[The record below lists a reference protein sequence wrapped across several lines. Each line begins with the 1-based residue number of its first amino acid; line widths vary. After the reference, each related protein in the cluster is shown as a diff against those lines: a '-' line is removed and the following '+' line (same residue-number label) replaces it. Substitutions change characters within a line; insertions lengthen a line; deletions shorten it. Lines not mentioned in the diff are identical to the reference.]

1 MAKQKPDF
9 NLKDIE
15 AIVKKYDSIS
25 KMNAATS
32 DEFVKISRELKKA
45 VAILESGF
53 IKSREDAES
62 FIENVQKGLK
72 VTDEYT
78 TKLAKNSDI
87 TNRELDAVIKQFRI
101 IEKLDAKKLKVTTD
115 VNNLVKEQNEELFDQ
130 LSLSGRLLSKQ
141 EEILNIVSRVK
152 KQAEML
158 SSEFENTDEIL
169 KKFIENE
176 IDLSSMLNDPISK
189 LNAFDDLTEKV
200 TDDLKSMVSYIKN
213 ESIYLDLR
221 FDPMDAEL
229 AKQID
234 NVRTNIAR
242 EKKLRFDALHE
253 YFAENTLLSDRMAAK
268 MAADMSG
275 GKIKFDI
282 DTGAITNKKGTFMPE
297 DIEYAKQKKVLD
309 GIVKKQNLS
318 KQVTDIQNEFIDLLR
333 LEGNLTKQQQDR
345 LKQIQNSMTVAD
357 RVLINQVHARID
369 IMRKAEAELVLAN
382 KVTIALRA
390 NTKIL
395 HGMGVIVNRI
405 GDGFDYINDI
415 LPLGI
420 GNFLGLQQAS
430 YELTRSHERGVESFV
445 EKYKETQNTA
455 QAFAAYSAEI
465 RSSLAGLMNPVT
477 AIVAGLAVMYKFSS
491 DITEKY
497 KEMTNALH
505 TSIVQNKEILKVQY
519 DTLTSVKNQFA
530 TMNEIQEVQAAIVG
544 SSGKVFELTKKDAKE
559 LTIQM
564 TNISKAFGVTNEE
577 AVKVHKT
584 FKMVGADDKMALML
598 QKNMHYMSEMAGLSP
613 QIVAQDLLESADVVA
628 TYFAGMPEE
637 AAKAAVEVR
646 RMGMSLK
653 QAGSIA
659 QKMLNLEGFMTDM
672 YELYAMTGTNLD
684 FSQAFEKGLQGDIK
698 GMTKS
703 IVDEIGSLQEFN
715 DMDYLTRQ
723 KIATT
728 LGMSSDELANMVKM
742 NEDMAKYSEDQQTW
756 LQDNYKTMGDLT
768 KLSDEQ
774 IKQRI
779 NDGMA
784 TDRLGVAWEKIK
796 GTLTMALLPLVESFA
811 AGIDAI
817 APLID
822 AIVVSFK
829 AVGSLVKIIA
839 PIIKGLFLPFQFIG
853 GKISELI
860 GWLEDMFTVSDNTKK
875 LLDDVSAKW
884 DMIGQ
889 GIGVALAGFIAF
901 YKPAR
906 EGFKSLFSS
915 IFESIPIIGK
925 MFKGSSTDVKSSATD
940 TGAAVS
946 SMTDG
951 IKSSMSEMIDSVKT
965 MMQSMTE
972 SVKKSFS
979 EMKGESASLG
989 NAAKQVTSKVT
1000 ADVADATVSAGDKTI
1015 ETNKKIE
1022 KSVDEVKKKISKDSG
1037 NSLISKASETKTGKV
1052 IREIGIKA
1060 LATWG
1065 IRSTMEMLN
1074 FTKLAEEH
1082 LGFLGENTKMVVM
1095 AASGGLGTLVGNY
1108 LNESMEKVL
1117 TKTMEKT
1124 IDSAIDKPLGKT
1136 FKGAVDKGKGAFGTI
1151 GDLVKKAFNIPQVS
1165 TTGTFD
1171 QMATSAKKAVEPL
1184 STVKEITEDIKTK
1197 KNTELETITTAQEV
1211 VNNRKVV
1218 EEPLSKKVKPS
1229 LPDTESVDKPV
1240 RSIGDKLKS
1249 GFDFVKNILSSAWDG
1264 IKTVVTDVIKLITDS
1279 LNTISKSM
1287 STVLK
1292 NISDGIAGVMK
1303 NLSSGIGESI
1313 NNILSGIGK
1322 GLSSFKVQ
1330 ALIGAAA
1337 LGIVAGA
1344 LWVVSEAV
1352 QNFISVSWEDMAKA
1366 GVALVGLGAAAVAA
1380 AALSPILLT
1389 GSIAIAA
1396 MGASLIPFAYA
1407 ASLASENIDKIV
1419 PLIEAFGSVIT
1430 SAFTGLSMVIRT
1442 ASDGITNI
1450 FSTFAGID
1458 IPHLLAIGPA
1468 LASISVGLAALGAGS
1483 AIGAIGSAISS
1494 VFGGDPIK
1502 DLERFAALADPL
1514 TIVNNVLKELGSTLS
1529 IFSQSLESL
1538 NTESLSKFASLGMV
1552 SAMSNVQPVRNPVQ
1566 PPTATAQ
1573 VPSKESVGQNKQI
1586 RPSGVYDV
1594 TETGTKLTAGNTY
1607 NNQDYQNQ
1615 NYYGDDTDMMSDN
1628 TETNMLLKQM
1638 IQLMDRL
1645 VKKDTNV
1652 ILDGQ
1657 RLNTITKKYNNN

>member
-1 MAKQKPDF
+1 
-9 NLKDIE
+9 
-15 AIVKKYDSIS
+15 
-25 KMNAATS
+25 
-32 DEFVKISRELKKA
+32 
-45 VAILESGF
+45 
-53 IKSREDAES
+53 
-62 FIENVQKGLK
+62 
-72 VTDEYT
+72 
-78 TKLAKNSDI
+78 
-87 TNRELDAVIKQFRI
+87 
-101 IEKLDAKKLKVTTD
+101 
-115 VNNLVKEQNEELFDQ
+115 
-130 LSLSGRLLSKQ
+130 
-141 EEILNIVSRVK
+141 
-152 KQAEML
+152 
-158 SSEFENTDEIL
+158 
-169 KKFIENE
+169 
-176 IDLSSMLNDPISK
+176 
-189 LNAFDDLTEKV
+189 
-200 TDDLKSMVSYIKN
+200 
-213 ESIYLDLR
+213 
-221 FDPMDAEL
+221 
-229 AKQID
+229 
-234 NVRTNIAR
+234 
-242 EKKLRFDALHE
+242 
-253 YFAENTLLSDRMAAK
+253 
-268 MAADMSG
+268 
-275 GKIKFDI
+275 
-282 DTGAITNKKGTFMPE
+282 
-297 DIEYAKQKKVLD
+297 
-309 GIVKKQNLS
+309 
-318 KQVTDIQNEFIDLLR
+318 
-333 LEGNLTKQQQDR
+333 
-345 LKQIQNSMTVAD
+345 
-357 RVLINQVHARID
+357 
-369 IMRKAEAELVLAN
+369 
-382 KVTIALRA
+382 
-390 NTKIL
+390 
-395 HGMGVIVNRI
+395 
-405 GDGFDYINDI
+405 
-415 LPLGI
+415 
-420 GNFLGLQQAS
+420 
-430 YELTRSHERGVESFV
+430 
-445 EKYKETQNTA
+445 
-455 QAFAAYSAEI
+455 
-465 RSSLAGLMNPVT
+465 
-477 AIVAGLAVMYKFSS
+477 
-491 DITEKY
+491 
-497 KEMTNALH
+497 
-505 TSIVQNKEILKVQY
+505 
-519 DTLTSVKNQFA
+519 
-530 TMNEIQEVQAAIVG
+530 
-544 SSGKVFELTKKDAKE
+544 
-559 LTIQM
+559 
-564 TNISKAFGVTNEE
+564 
-577 AVKVHKT
+577 
-584 FKMVGADDKMALML
+584 
-598 QKNMHYMSEMAGLSP
+598 
-613 QIVAQDLLESADVVA
+613 
-628 TYFAGMPEE
+628 
-637 AAKAAVEVR
+637 
-646 RMGMSLK
+646 
-653 QAGSIA
+653 
-659 QKMLNLEGFMTDM
+659 
-672 YELYAMTGTNLD
+672 
-684 FSQAFEKGLQGDIK
+684 
-698 GMTKS
+698 
-703 IVDEIGSLQEFN
+703 
-715 DMDYLTRQ
+715 
-723 KIATT
+723 
-728 LGMSSDELANMVKM
+728 
-742 NEDMAKYSEDQQTW
+742 
-756 LQDNYKTMGDLT
+756 
-768 KLSDEQ
+768 
-774 IKQRI
+774 
-779 NDGMA
+779 
-784 TDRLGVAWEKIK
+784 
-796 GTLTMALLPLVESFA
+796 
-811 AGIDAI
+811 
-817 APLID
+817 
-822 AIVVSFK
+822 
-829 AVGSLVKIIA
+829 
-839 PIIKGLFLPFQFIG
+839 
-853 GKISELI
+853 
-860 GWLEDMFTVSDNTKK
+860 
-875 LLDDVSAKW
+875 
-884 DMIGQ
+884 
-889 GIGVALAGFIAF
+889 
-901 YKPAR
+901 
-906 EGFKSLFSS
+906 
-915 IFESIPIIGK
+915 
-925 MFKGSSTDVKSSATD
+925 
-940 TGAAVS
+940 
-946 SMTDG
+946 
-951 IKSSMSEMIDSVKT
+951 
-965 MMQSMTE
+965 
-972 SVKKSFS
+972 
-979 EMKGESASLG
+979 
-989 NAAKQVTSKVT
+989 
-1000 ADVADATVSAGDKTI
+1000 
-1015 ETNKKIE
+1015 
-1022 KSVDEVKKKISKDSG
+1022 
-1037 NSLISKASETKTGKV
+1037 
-1052 IREIGIKA
+1052 

-1573 VPSKESVGQNKQI
+1573 VPSKESVDQNKQI